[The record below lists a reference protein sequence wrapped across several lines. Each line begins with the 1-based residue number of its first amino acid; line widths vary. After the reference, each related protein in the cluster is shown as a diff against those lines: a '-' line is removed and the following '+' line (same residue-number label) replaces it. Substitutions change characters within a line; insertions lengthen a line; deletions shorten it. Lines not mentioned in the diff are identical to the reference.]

1 MRVFNE
7 NIELIAETESGEG
20 RQDLSPSG
28 IRRSLDAK
36 RTAEKKLKEKK
47 KKRKASKRYRDYQER
62 VQAYKED
69 RQKWLEKQAA
79 ENKKRREESA
89 AGAKSTRGGEVIS
102 SKDTDATATA
112 KGISNVA
119 GVAGALF
126 KVGGRALASRMREK
140 DAARQAGQKKAG
152 ERAAET
158 TAAMNQKFLPPGRS
172 GPEKTDKTRL
182 QQPGT
187 SRLPEPTPRPFTTG
201 QRVRTSKRILP
212 PGINRA
218 SESPIS
224 KRPSS
229 GLTNPNAPKV
239 DTTPRPESLG
249 QKARRNTKLRNKL
262 ITARME
268 DYEYSCWRE
277 EFLYELGELRQ
288 KTKNKLDKD
297 PVIDIMKGKNKIT
310 IGPNVTESTKTPQ
323 DLFDRRV
330 IATKLLKEQ
339 AKIKMLKYAASQY
352 PKMNEEMNSASHMAK
367 ATPRITGHDKSSSD
381 KNKLKQPGKYSAE
394 FVRDE
399 MRKMFAGSRNYKLNS
414 NLANVDADDNDVPK
428 WTQDS
433 STNSTSTSANESFDG
448 HRHHSSG
455 ETTNVSNSSSESSA
469 RKRRATS
476 AVLKAMAAMNK
487 DVEPKAKKKKKKKTE
502 Q

>member
-1 MRVFNE
+1 MRIFNE
-7 NIELIAETESGEG
+7 SIELIAETESGEG

-28 IRRSLDAK
+28 IRRSLEAK

-79 ENKKRREESA
+79 ENTRRREEA
-89 AGAKSTRGGEVIS
+89 AAVAKSTGGGEVIS
-102 SKDTDATATA
+102 SKDTGATATA

-119 GVAGALF
+119 SVAGRLLG
-126 KVGGRALASRMREK
+126 VGVRAAGKRMREK
-140 DAARQAGQKKAG
+140 DAARQVGQKKAG
-152 ERAAET
+152 EKAAET
-158 TAAMNQKFLPPGRS
+158 TAAMGQKLLPPGRS

-201 QRVRTSKRILP
+201 QRVRTSKRLLP
-212 PGINRA
+212 LGVNRA

-229 GLTNPNAPKV
+229 GLFNPNAPKV

-268 DYEYSCWRE
+268 EYEYSCWRE

-288 KTKNKLDKD
+288 KAKKRNDED
-297 PVIDIMKGKNKIT
+297 PVIDIMTGENKIT
-310 IGPNVTESTKTPQ
+310 LNPNITE
-323 DLFDRRV
+323 
-330 IATKLLKEQ
+330 ATKILKEQ
-339 AKIKMLKYAASQY
+339 AKIKILKYAASQY

-428 WTQDS
+428 WTQDA
-433 STNSTSTSANESFDG
+433 STNSTSASSNESFDG

-455 ETTNVSNSSSESSA
+455 ETTDVSNSSTEASA

-487 DVEPKAKKKKKKKTE
+487 DVEPKAKKKKKKKSE

>member
-7 NIELIAETESGEG
+7 NKELITETESGEG

-28 IRRSLDAK
+28 IRRSLDAQK
-36 RTAEKKLKEKK
+36 RADQKLKEKR
-47 KKRKASKRYRDYQER
+47 KKRKSAKRYRDYQER
-62 VQAYKED
+62 VQAYKEG
-69 RQKWLEKQAA
+69 RQKWLEQQAA
-79 ENKKRREESA
+79 ENKKRREA
-89 AGAKSTRGGEVIS
+89 ATGTSSGGGEVIS
-102 SKDTDATATA
+102 SKDSDATATA

-119 GVAGALF
+119 SVAGRLLG
-126 KVGGRALASRMREK
+126 VGVRAAGKRMREK
-140 DAARQAGQKKAG
+140 EAARQAGQKKAG
-152 ERAAET
+152 EKAAET
-158 TAAMNQKFLPPGRS
+158 TAAMNQKLLPPGRS

-201 QRVRTSKRILP
+201 QMVRSSKRILP
-212 PGINRA
+212 PGVNKA
-218 SESPIS
+218 SESPIL

-229 GLTNPNAPKV
+229 GLVDPNAPKV

-268 DYEYSCWRE
+268 EYEYSCWRE

-288 KTKNKLDKD
+288 KTKNRNLDKD
-297 PVIDIMKGKNKIT
+297 PIIDIMKGKNKIT
-310 IGPNVTESTKTPQ
+310 LNPNVSESTET
-323 DLFDRRV
+323 
-330 IATKLLKEQ
+330 TQ

-352 PKMNEEMNSASHMAK
+352 SKMNEEMNGASHMAK

-399 MRKMFAGSRNYKLNS
+399 MRKMFAGSRNYFFDDNNS
-414 NLANVDADDNDVPK
+414 NGYLDDGEVSNLSKNDSE
-428 WTQDS
+428 DS
-433 STNSTSTSANESFDG
+433 ESSANESFDG

-455 ETTNVSNSSSESSA
+455 ETTNVSNSSSEASA

-487 DVEPKAKKKKKKKTE
+487 DVEPKAKKKKKKKSE

>member
-1 MRVFNE
+1 MRVFTE
-7 NIELIAETESGEG
+7 NKDLITETESGEG

-28 IRRSLDAK
+28 IRRSLDAQK
-36 RTAEKKLKEKK
+36 RADQKLKEKR
-47 KKRKASKRYRDYQER
+47 KKRKSAKRYRDYQER
-62 VQAYKED
+62 VQAYKEG
-69 RQKWLEKQAA
+69 RQKWLEQQAA
-79 ENKKRREESA
+79 ENKKRREAA
-89 AGAKSTRGGEVIS
+89 AGTSSGGGEVIS

-119 GVAGALF
+119 SVAGRLLG
-126 KVGGRALASRMREK
+126 VGVRAAGKRMREK
-140 DAARQAGQKKAG
+140 EAARKAG
-152 ERAAET
+152 EEKAGEKAAET
-158 TAAMNQKFLPPGRS
+158 KAAMKQKLLPPGRS

-187 SRLPEPTPRPFTTG
+187 SGLPEPTPRPFTTG
-201 QRVRTSKRILP
+201 QRVRSSKRILP
-212 PGINRA
+212 PGVNRA

-229 GLTNPNAPKV
+229 GLVNPNAPKV

-268 DYEYSCWRE
+268 EYEYSCWRE

-288 KTKNKLDKD
+288 KTKKRNDED

-310 IGPNVTESTKTPQ
+310 LNPSVSESTET
-323 DLFDRRV
+323 
-330 IATKLLKEQ
+330 TQ

-352 PKMNEEMNSASHMAK
+352 SKINEELNGASHMAK
-367 ATPRITGHDKSSSD
+367 ATPRISGHNKSSSD

-399 MRKMFAGSRNYKLNS
+399 MRKMFAGSRNYFFDDNNS
-414 NLANVDADDNDVPK
+414 NGHLDDGEVSNLSKD
-428 WTQDS
+428 DS
-433 STNSTSTSANESFDG
+433 ESSESSANESFDG

-455 ETTNVSNSSSESSA
+455 ETTNVSNSSSEASA
-469 RKRRATS
+469 RKKRATS

-487 DVEPKAKKKKKKKTE
+487 DVEPKAKKKKKKKSE